1 MSKPITML
9 SHDRVIR
16 ECFDDETQSLR
27 TSLANAVELAIEL
40 DHEDG
45 DSVYAV
51 KRSLS
56 LPLNQ
61 EVNCAGYSKLCV
73 FEDNAQILLSPD
85 LEGDFW
91 ITLLPQ
97 KGQVIDICAMRVKSN
112 VKCVIQG

>member
-16 ECFDDETQSLR
+16 ECYDEDSRSLK
-27 TSLANAVELAIEL
+27 TSLVNAVELAIEL

-51 KRSLS
+51 RKSQS
-56 LPLNQ
+56 LPLN
-61 EVNCAGYSKLCV
+61 EIVLCAGYAKLCV
-73 FEDNAQILLSPD
+73 FEDNAQIMLSPD

-91 ITLLPQ
+91 ITLSPE
-97 KGQVIDICAMRVKSN
+97 KGKVVDICAMRIKSN
-112 VKCVIQG
+112 VKAVIQG